1 MHSFISNF
9 SRLPFLI
16 RLLIFLLLIFVCY
29 SCLLYFLPAYN
40 SGAAAWQ
47 DNIIKIQRYVF
58 SEHTAKY
65 VVVGSSEMA
74 RVPIEKKSSEWANLG
89 LQSKSS
95 QTGLEIVCRK
105 VQKGEKPRIVW
116 IEMNNTL
123 LKGLDQELVGKT
135 AWWHD
140 MPLLREYDRPDAI
153 IGFILYNIKN
163 WKDAHVGIRKDEPQ
177 LLNTRILKRVIK
189 QFDTPLD
196 EEQYY
201 ALLLAMKE
209 NIDFLRAQD
218 VGVILCIPPNAPE
231 IKNCK
236 KMLAI
241 RRICYEVYPPEQY
254 TWQEFD
260 WSQYYYT
267 EDGVHLQEESA
278 DKFAD
283 LLVSITEQE
292 RI

>member
-16 RLLIFLLLIFVCY
+16 RLLIFLLFIFLCY
-29 SCLLYFLPAYN
+29 NLLLYFLPAYN
-40 SGAAAWQ
+40 KGANQWQ
-47 DNIIKIQRYVF
+47 DNVVRAQKYAF

-74 RVPIEKKSSEWANLG
+74 RVPVERKSKEWANLAMTAG
-89 LQSKSS
+89 AS
-95 QTGLEIVCRK
+95 QTGLELVCRK
-105 VQKGEKPRIVW
+105 VQKGEKPRVVW
-116 IEMNNTL
+116 IEMNDTL
-123 LKGLDQELVGKT
+123 LKGLDQELLDKT

-140 MPLLREYDRPDAI
+140 MPLLREYDRPDAVMY
-153 IGFILYNIKN
+153 FILRSIKI
-163 WKDAHVGIRKDEPQ
+163 WWRAGIVIHKDDPQ
-177 LLNTRILKRVIK
+177 LPNARTLKRVTK
-189 QFDTPLD
+189 QFDTALD

-231 IKNCK
+231 IKTCPK
-236 KMLAI
+236 ALAI

-254 TWQEFD
+254 TWQEVD
-260 WSQYYYT
+260 WSQYHT
-267 EDGVHLQEESA
+267 TDGTHLQEESA

-283 LLVSITEQE
+283 VLISVTEQAK
-292 RI
+292 

>member
-1 MHSFISNF
+1 
-9 SRLPFLI
+9 
-16 RLLIFLLLIFVCY
+16 
-29 SCLLYFLPAYN
+29 
-40 SGAAAWQ
+40 
-47 DNIIKIQRYVF
+47 
-58 SEHTAKY
+58 
-65 VVVGSSEMA
+65 
-74 RVPIEKKSSEWANLG
+74 
-89 LQSKSS
+89 
-95 QTGLEIVCRK
+95 
-105 VQKGEKPRIVW
+105 
-116 IEMNNTL
+116 
-123 LKGLDQELVGKT
+123 
-135 AWWHD
+135 
-140 MPLLREYDRPDAI
+140 MPLLREYDRPDAVI
-153 IGFILYNIKN
+153 YFILRSIKN
-163 WKDAHVGIRKDEPQ
+163 WWHPSVVVIHKDDPQ
-177 LLNTRILKRVIK
+177 LPNATTLEHTKKLFE
-189 QFDTPLD
+189 FDTALD

-267 EDGVHLQEESA
+267 EDGIHLQEESA